1 MFSAD
6 AAESFEPNRLIINIQ
21 PEEGIILKFQAKEP
35 GTGMRLSPVTMNFS
49 YNDAF
54 HAPSREA
61 YETLLQE
68 VINGDTT
75 LFMRDDQERVAW
87 SIIEPLLDAWEA
99 RPSNTFPN
107 YSAGTFGPEAADTLL
122 ARDGRSWHNPM
133 LFSS

>member
-1 MFSAD
+1 
-6 AAESFEPNRLIINIQ
+6 
-21 PEEGIILKFQAKEP
+21 
-35 GTGMRLSPVTMNFS
+35 MNFG
-49 YNDAF
+49 YNEAF

-87 SIIEPLLDAWEA
+87 SIIEPLMDAWQA
-99 RPSNTFPN
+99 RPANTFPN
-107 YSAGTFGPEAADTLL
+107 YSAGTWGPEAADMLL

-133 LFSS
+133 LFGNS